1 MHGGNLPA
9 HYWQPPRSTAGP
21 WWVTAWQPQSSDDD
35 PGLTE
40 PGWYF
45 WDEAE
50 LAVGPFP
57 DFASAEEAR
66 KNYVP

>member
-9 HYWQPPRSTAGP
+9 HYWQPPVPDDDTAR
-21 WWVTAWQPQSSDDD
+21 ARRD

-50 LAVGPFP
+50 MAVGPYP
-57 DFASAEEAR
+57 SFATAEAAR